1 MKLLCL
7 ILISFAQY
15 YRTTF
20 QTDPVI
26 ESTSTTAVALASS
39 KPISNTLG
47 FLVKRKKI
55 KLPSVTKR
63 QLVKLNANIGFNES
77 EATDELQ
84 KATVEIEKNKDFKG
98 SD

>member
-7 ILISFAQY
+7 ILISFLQY
-15 YRTTF
+15 YRITF

-26 ESTSTTAVALASS
+26 ESASTTAVAFASS

-63 QLVKLNANIGFNES
+63 QLVKLSANIGFNES
-77 EATDELQ
+77 EATDELPR
-84 KATVEIEKNKDFKG
+84 A
-98 SD
+98 

>member
-1 MKLLCL
+1 MKLLCITL
-7 ILISFAQY
+7 IFLVQY

-26 ESTSTTAVALASS
+26 ESTSTIAVASASS

-63 QLVKLNANIGFNES
+63 QLVKLSANIGFNES
-77 EATDELQ
+77 EATDELPR
-84 KATVEIEKNKDFKG
+84 A
-98 SD
+98 